1 MSKEKK
7 IKLFLVD
14 DEVLFLKLLEV
25 EFLDHSDFSIETFV
39 SGEDCIANLSNKPD
53 VIILDYLLNGTNINA
68 MNGID
73 TLDKILAFDP
83 TIPVIILSAQD
94 SIEVAVNCI
103 HHHAIDYVVKSETA
117 FIRIQKIISNLFKM
131 RKIERELNWFEDRM

>member
-1 MSKEKK
+1 MSKENK

-25 EFLDHSDFSIETFV
+25 EFLDHGDFSIETFV

-53 VIILDYLLNGTNINA
+53 VIILDYMLDGTNVNA

-94 SIEVAVNCI
+94 SIEVAVNCM

-117 FIRIQKIISNLFKM
+117 FIRIQKIISNLYKI
-131 RKIERELNWFEDRM
+131 RKIEKELNWYIERM

>member
-1 MSKEKK
+1 MSKENKL
-7 IKLFLVD
+7 KLFLVD

-25 EFLDHSDFSIETFV
+25 EFLESGDFNIETFV
-39 SGEDCIANLSNKPD
+39 SGEDCIANLSSKPD
-53 VIILDYLLNGTNINA
+53 LIILDYKLNGTTLNA

-73 TLDKILAFDP
+73 TLDKIHAFDP
-83 TIPVIILSAQD
+83 SIPVIILSAQD

-117 FIRIQKIISNLFKM
+117 FIRLQKIISNLYKM
-131 RKIERELNWFEDRM
+131 RKIEKELNWYIDRM

>member
-25 EFLDHSDFSIETFV
+25 EFLDHGDFSIETFV
-39 SGEDCIANLSNKPD
+39 SGEDCVANLSNKPD

-73 TLDKILAFDP
+73 TLDKILAIDP
-83 TIPVIILSAQD
+83 AVPVIILSAQD

>member
-1 MSKEKK
+1 MSKENK

-25 EFLDHSDFSIETFV
+25 EFLDHGDFSIETFV
-39 SGEDCIANLSNKPD
+39 SGEDCIANLSSKPD
-53 VIILDYLLNGTNINA
+53 VIILDYLLDGTIVNA

-73 TLDKILAFDP
+73 TLDRILAYDP
-83 TIPVIILSAQD
+83 SIPVIILSAQD
-94 SIEVAVNCI
+94 SIEVAVNCM

-117 FIRIQKIISNLFKM
+117 FIRIQKIISNLYKM
-131 RKIERELNWFEDRM
+131 KKIEKELNWYIERM

>member
-1 MSKEKK
+1 MSKENKL
-7 IKLFLVD
+7 KLFLVD

-25 EFLDHSDFSIETFV
+25 EFLESGDFNIDTFV
-39 SGEDCIANLSNKPD
+39 SGEDCIANLSSNPD
-53 VIILDYLLNGTNINA
+53 LIILDYKLNGTTLNA

-83 TIPVIILSAQD
+83 SIPVIILSAQD

-117 FIRIQKIISNLFKM
+117 FIRLQKIISNLYKM
-131 RKIERELNWFEDRM
+131 RKIEKELNWYIDRM

>member
-1 MSKEKK
+1 MNKGNK

-25 EFLDHSDFSIETFV
+25 EFLEHGDFSIETFV
-39 SGEDCIANLSNKPD
+39 SGEDCIANLSSKPD
-53 VIILDYLLNGTNINA
+53 IIILDYLLNGTTLNA

-83 TIPVIILSAQD
+83 FMPVIILSAQD
-94 SIEVAVNCI
+94 RIEVAVDCI
-103 HHHAIDYVVKSETA
+103 HHRAIDYVVKSETA
-117 FIRIQKIISNLFKM
+117 FIRLQKIISNLYKM
-131 RKIERELNWFEDRM
+131 RKIERELNWFVDRM